1 MFSVRPFLIE
11 FVSIATQLMILALF
25 ARVIFSWFPGLS
37 RGRLYVFLLSA
48 TEPVLRVARR
58 VTPRLGMID
67 ISPIIAFIGL
77 DLLRYFLLRLL
88 GV

>member
-1 MFSVRPFLIE
+1 MSSLRPFLIE
-11 FVSIATQLMILALF
+11 FVSITTQLMIIALF
-25 ARVIFSWFPGLS
+25 ARVIFSWFPSLS
-37 RGRLYVFLLSA
+37 RGKLYVFLISA

-58 VTPRLGMID
+58 VTPKLGMID

-88 GV
+88 GI